1 MSYFESFQKLIDT
14 RDWKEQARLFD
25 EYTKSELQDPQEA
38 IDILRLF
45 KENKLEHHVGTWI
58 DKGLRFL
65 PQVTDQDKAYEII
78 KLILDLQTSQSKEL
92 ADLALSTLNARF
104 GSDSLFADK
113 IRLIGLRECQEFQGA
128 LSNYELLSHLEK
140 GAFVFHGG
148 GWGTGE
154 VMEISPIREE
164 LLVEFENVTGNKTL
178 SFKNAFT
185 HLIPLAKEHFLARRF
200 GDPDRLEEFAKKDS
214 VGVLRLFLQDLGP
227 HTAAEIKEEFLD
239 LVIPEGE
246 WSKWWQGA
254 RAKMKK
260 DKLIYVPEE
269 LSEKFFLRDHEV
281 SHEERFYKALDKKS
295 SARDLINLIYSFVRD
310 FPETL
315 KQEEFRSDI
324 ETKLEELA
332 QDQGLKLGE
341 KVEVTFLLQDTG
353 KKAAGAIPEECYAST
368 EAALKVLEEIEVL
381 ALKKRFL
388 VEVQKNASEFKGIF
402 LDLVSLIPQLQL
414 KDYLLAELVKA
425 GSQKELEERMRG
437 LLSGPEKSPTT
448 VVWYFQ
454 KILQSGDLPL
464 AEAKGKRLLFEA
476 LLVLLSYAESHTELR
491 ELVKKIY
498 HLLTDGRYQLV
509 RDIFAD
515 ASLQETKE
523 LLLVASK
530 CQSFTEHDRKILQ
543 SLAEVVHPS
552 LGSGQSPAE
561 ADGDEIIWTTAEGH
575 KMLKDKI
582 QQIGTVDMVENA
594 KEIEEARSHGD
605 LRENSEFK
613 FALEKRDR
621 LQADLK
627 MLSDQFNSMRILTAQ
642 DVDTKKV
649 SVGCQ
654 VEIEVEGKGKE
665 LFTILGPMEANP
677 EKHILSFKSQLA
689 KEMLGKEVSESFDFK
704 GQKASIKAI
713 HNYFTKTHA

>member
-45 KENKLEHHVGTWI
+45 KEHKLESHVGTWI

-65 PQVTDQDKAYEII
+65 SQISDEEKSYEIT
-78 KLILDLQTSQSKEL
+78 KLVLDLQTSQSKEL
-92 ADLALSTLNARF
+92 ADLALSTLSARF
-104 GSDSLFADK
+104 GSDTLFADK

-128 LSNYELLSHLEK
+128 ISNYELLSHLEK

-185 HLIPLAKEHFLARRF
+185 QLIPLSKEHFLARRF

-214 VGVLRLFLQDLGP
+214 VGVLRLFLKDLGP
-227 HTAAEIKEEFLD
+227 HSAAEIKEEFLD
-239 LVIPEGE
+239 LVIPEDE

-260 DKLIYVPEE
+260 DKLIFVPEE

-281 SHEERFYKALDKKS
+281 SHEERFYKALDKKG

-332 QDQGLKLGE
+332 QDQALNLGE
-341 KVEVTFLLQDTG
+341 KVEVTFLLQDIG
-353 KKAAGAIPEECYAST
+353 KKAAGNVPEECYSST
-368 EAALKVLEEIEVL
+368 DAAINVLEEIEVL

-388 VEVQKNASEFKGIF
+388 VEVQKSASEFKGVFI
-402 LDLVSLIPQLQL
+402 DLLAQIPQLQL
-414 KDYLLAELVKA
+414 KDYLLAELVKVGA
-425 GSQKELEERMRG
+425 QKELEDCMRT
-437 LLSGPEKSPTT
+437 LLTSPDKSPTT

-454 KILQSGDLPL
+454 KIIQSSDLPL
-464 AEAKGKRLLFEA
+464 ATSAGKRLFFEA
-476 LLVLLSYAESHTELR
+476 MLVLLSYAEGHAQLR

-498 HLLTDGRYQLV
+498 HLMTDGRYQLV
-509 RDIFAD
+509 RDIFAG

-552 LGSGQSPAE
+552 LGSGQASE
-561 ADGDEIIWTTAEGH
+561 VDGDEIVWTTAQGH
-575 KMLKDKI
+575 QMLKDKI

-594 KEIEEARSHGD
+594 REIEEARSHGD

-627 MLSDQFNSMRILTAQ
+627 MLSNQFNSMRILTAQ

-654 VEIEVEGKGKE
+654 VEIEVDGKGKDV
-665 LFTILGPMEANP
+665 FTILGPMEADP

-689 KEMLGKEVSESFDFK
+689 QQMLGKQVGESFDFK
-704 GQKASIKAI
+704 GQKAKVKAI